1 MYYHSG
7 SSSSGSSMSSVASS
21 SGMVATS
28 VVSSFGHDV
37 VGVRVVLQLPHVRQV
52 CMLLEAVNTSHR
64 TAHRGS
70 CCSCP
75 VSSVPLGGGE
85 SIVHAASAAKFAF
98 GVEEWCV
105 WSTFTIVSRSPFS
118 KSVDEWMP
126 LGHVA
131 ELFVCRPIVGAI
143 PSNAAASSFA
153 YSLAVDAVWFGQL
166 IGAKVYRRSVGC
178 ETPDAFAE
186 VVVGA
191 NGVKHSVCRFGGIGG
206 VSLIEV
212 SSALVELNCRYR
224 CSPMGV
230 EVSS

>member
-1 MYYHSG
+1 MHVPEQPSTTYQTLHYG
-7 SSSSGSSMSSVASS
+7 SSSSESSMSSVASS

-37 VGVRVVLQLPHVRQV
+37 VGVRVVLQLPHVRQAGV
-52 CMLLEAVNTSHR
+52 YGA
-64 TAHRGS
+64 
-70 CCSCP
+70 
-75 VSSVPLGGGE
+75 GGGE
-85 SIVHAASAAKFAF
+85 RLTSDGASGFVLFLSVNAASAAKFAF
-98 GVEEWCV
+98 GVEEVTSWACDCAIVAVLGSTRLPLVWCV
-105 WSTFTIVSRSPFS
+105 WSPGSGW
-118 KSVDEWMP
+118 SV
-126 LGHVA
+126 

-143 PSNAAASSFA
+143 PSHAAASGFA

-166 IGAKVYRRSVGC
+166 IGGTRLYC
-178 ETPDAFAE
+178 TDAFAE

-212 SSALVELNCRYR
+212 SSALGELNCRCR